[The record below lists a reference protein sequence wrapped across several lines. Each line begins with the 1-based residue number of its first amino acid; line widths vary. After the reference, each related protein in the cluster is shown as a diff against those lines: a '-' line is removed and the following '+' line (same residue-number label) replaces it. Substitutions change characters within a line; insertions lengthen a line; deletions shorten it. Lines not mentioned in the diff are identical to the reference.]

1 MIIGPPGIGK
11 TAFMKF
17 YAKKHYKILI
27 NANCC
32 ELISTFKNQT
42 IDVIDI
48 LFQMANFDKDA
59 LLFFDEIDIL
69 MND

>member
-11 TAFMKF
+11 TAFLRF
-17 YAKKHYKILI
+17 YAKKNSKILI
-27 NANCC
+27 DANCC
-32 ELISTFKNQT
+32 NLITFGDQAIN
-42 IDVIDI
+42 VIDI
-48 LFQMANFDKDA
+48 LFQMANFEKDT